1 MEIIKNK
8 NLVTNLHLVTGK
20 FSTCDISQVEIVKE
34 SITGI
39 TPRVG
44 YMKYYSWS
52 KDNKNYSTR
61 IKMSGSKFPEIPTDT
76 KVWVI
81 LEYEMQNPYY
91 VDEQIFIHEVIIED
105 KGEKKINPV
114 GFVKSESNL
123 NEKVTEAV
131 KETQS
136 KLNSWIQNTLST
148 PVTYF
153 KISGIDTSRDVI
165 LNEFGIYEGSEGVC
179 LGVHIKDNI
188 IPTEKPEYKEW
199 GLDWESFEIEIS
211 VRTFSDVYGKGV
223 TPTVGDFLYIKSV
236 NRMYSVLSFFTERD
250 VAGEPTS
257 YTLKLS
263 TYEGKKSIINEPSVT
278 ETLENVLISTEE
290 IFSREIENE
299 FLDSRGTTDDHAFTQ
314 TTDSQRS
321 ILSDKVIIKDK
332 TLMNSGTKM
341 FNHFYDMREMSHGE
355 VLVMYKN
362 GINLSKD
369 DGISISATLRFEEET
384 LEVKAENG
392 IIESNPNRL
401 LGVGTKLSDGSFI
414 TREDDG
420 KYFTNSNFTG
430 VLSTLPTLNL
440 GSIGEILNIQI
451 SGKVFEVL
459 DNNFNVLYSVD
470 INLLPK
476 TWYTVIINFSNQHR
490 FLGLYIWERNKKLPA
505 IEKEIPLRDE
515 IILRDET
522 MYITAGVGWL
532 TNIRVLNKSIPTKHQ
547 RSYFMSDKVP
557 QVSTVIIEDNARP
570 LYNSRKYDEGVLRRD
585 LPDGTPL

>member
-8 NLVTNLHLVTGK
+8 NLVTNLHSVTGK

-34 SITGI
+34 SITGV

-52 KDNKNYSTR
+52 KDDKNYSTR
-61 IKMSGSKFPEIPTDT
+61 IKMSGSKFLEIPTDT
-76 KVWVI
+76 KVWVV
-81 LEYEMQNPYY
+81 LEYEMQNPYF
-91 VDEQIFIHEVIIED
+91 VDEQIFIHQVVIED

-114 GFVKSESNL
+114 GFVKSENL

-153 KISGIDTSRDVI
+153 KISGVDTSRDVI
-165 LNEFGIYEGSEGVC
+165 LNEFGVYEGSEGVC

-211 VRTFSDVYGKGV
+211 VKTFSDVYGKGV

-263 TYEGKKSIINEPSVT
+263 TYEGKKSIINEPGVT
-278 ETLENVLISTEE
+278 ETLENVLVSTEE
-290 IFSREIENE
+290 IFSKEIEDE
-299 FLDSRGTTDDHAFTQ
+299 FLDSRGTTDDHAFTL

-341 FNHFYDMREMSHGE
+341 FNHFYDMKEMSLGE
-355 VLVMYKN
+355 VLVIYKN
-362 GINLSKD
+362 EINLSKD
-369 DGISISATLRFEEET
+369 DGISLSATLRFEEDI

-392 IIESNPNRL
+392 IIESNPHRL
-401 LGVGTKLSDGSFI
+401 LGIGTKLSDGSFI
-414 TREDDG
+414 TMEKDG
-420 KYFTNSNFTG
+420 KYFTNGNFTG
-430 VLSTLPTLNL
+430 VLNTLPTLNL
-440 GSIGEILNIQI
+440 GTIGEILSIQI
-451 SGKVFEVL
+451 SGKVFEIL
-459 DNNFNVLYSVD
+459 DSNFNVLYSLD
-470 INLLPK
+470 IGLLPK
-476 TWYTVIINFSNQHR
+476 TWYTVVVNFSNQHR
-490 FLGLYIWERNKKLPA
+490 FLGLYIWERNKKLPTF
-505 IEKEIPLRDE
+505 EKEIPLRDE
-515 IILRDET
+515 IILEKEM

-570 LYNSRKYDEGVLRRD
+570 LYNSRKYDEGTQRRD

>member
-8 NLVTNLHLVTGK
+8 NLVTNLHTVTGK

-34 SITGI
+34 SITGV

-52 KDNKNYSTR
+52 KDDKNYSTR
-61 IKMSGSKFPEIPTDT
+61 IKMSGNKFLEIPTGT
-76 KVWVI
+76 KVWVM
-81 LEYEMQNPYY
+81 LQYEMQNPYY
-91 VDEQIFIHEVIIED
+91 VDEQIFIHQVVIED

-114 GFVKSESNL
+114 GFVKSENL

-136 KLNSWIQNTLST
+136 KLNSWIQSTLST

-153 KISGIDTSRDVI
+153 KISGVDTSRDVI

-211 VRTFSDVYGKGV
+211 VKTFSDVYGKGV

-263 TYEGKKSIINEPSVT
+263 TYEGKKSIINEPGVT

-290 IFSREIENE
+290 IFSKEIEDE

-332 TLMNSGTKM
+332 ILMNSGTKM
-341 FNHFYDMREMSHGE
+341 FNHFYDMREMSLGE

-362 GINLSKD
+362 VVSLSKD
-369 DGISISATLRFEEET
+369 DGTSISATLRFEEE
-384 LEVKAENG
+384 LLQVKAENG
-392 IIESNPNRL
+392 IIESNPHRL
-401 LGVGTKLSDGSFI
+401 LGIGTKLSDGSFI

-420 KYFTNSNFTG
+420 KYFTNGNFTG
-430 VLSTLPTLNL
+430 ILSTLPTLNL

-451 SGKVFEVL
+451 SGKVFEIL
-459 DNNFNVLYSVD
+459 DNNFNVLYSID
-470 INLLPK
+470 IGLLPK

-490 FLGLYIWERNKKLPA
+490 FLGLYIWERNKKLPTL
-505 IEKEIPLRDE
+505 EKEIPLRDE
-515 IILRDET
+515 IILKNET

-532 TNIRVLNKSIPTKHQ
+532 TNIRVLNRSIPVKHQ

-570 LYNSRKYDEGVLRRD
+570 LYNSRKYDEGTQRRD
-585 LPDGTPL
+585 IPDGTPL

>member
-8 NLVTNLHLVTGK
+8 NLVTNLHTVTGK

-34 SITGI
+34 SITGV

-52 KDNKNYSTR
+52 KDDKNYSPR
-61 IKMSGSKFPEIPTDT
+61 VKMSGSKFLEIPTGT
-76 KVWVI
+76 KIWVI

-91 VDEQIFIHEVIIED
+91 VDEQIFIHQVVVED
-105 KGEKKINPV
+105 KGEKKINSV
-114 GFVKSESNL
+114 GFVKSENL
-123 NEKVTEAV
+123 NEKVTSAV

-136 KLNSWIQNTLST
+136 KLNSWIQSTLST

-211 VRTFSDVYGKGV
+211 VKTFSDVYGKGV

-250 VAGEPTS
+250 VSGEPTS

-290 IFSREIENE
+290 IFSKEIEDE
-299 FLDSRGTTDDHAFTQ
+299 FLDSRGTTDDHTFTQ

-332 TLMNSGTKM
+332 TFMNSGTKM
-341 FNHFYDMREMSHGE
+341 FNHFYEMKEMSFGE

-362 GINLSKD
+362 EISLSKN
-369 DGISISATLRFEEET
+369 DGISISATLRFEEEF

-392 IIESNPNRL
+392 IIESNPHRL

-414 TREDDG
+414 TREEDG
-420 KYFTNSNFTG
+420 KYFTGGNFTG
-430 VLSTLPTLNL
+430 ILHTLPTLNL
-440 GSIGEILNIQI
+440 GTIGEVLSIQI

-459 DNNFNVLYSVD
+459 DSNFNVLYSID
-470 INLLPK
+470 IGLLPK
-476 TWYTVIINFSNQHR
+476 TWYTMVINFSNQHR
-490 FLGLYIWERNKKLPA
+490 FLGLYIWERNKKLPTL
-505 IEKEIPLRDE
+505 EKEIPLRDE
-515 IILRDET
+515 IVLEKEM
-522 MYITAGVGWL
+522 MYITAGVGQL
-532 TNIRVLNKSIPTKHQ
+532 TNIRILNKSIPTKHQ

-557 QVSTVIIEDNARP
+557 QVSTVIVEDNARP
-570 LYNSRKYDEGVLRRD
+570 LYNSRKYDEGTQRRD

>member
-8 NLVTNLHLVTGK
+8 NLVTNLHTVTGK

-52 KDNKNYSTR
+52 KDDKNYSTR
-61 IKMSGSKFPEIPTDT
+61 IKMSGSKFLEIPTGT
-76 KVWVI
+76 KVWVV
-81 LEYEMQNPYY
+81 LEYEMQNPYF

-114 GFVKSESNL
+114 GFVKSENL

-136 KLNSWIQNTLST
+136 KLNSWIQSTLST

-211 VRTFSDVYGKGV
+211 VKTFSDVYGKGV

-250 VAGEPTS
+250 VSGEPTS

-278 ETLENVLISTEE
+278 ETLENVLVSTEE
-290 IFSREIENE
+290 IFSKEIEDE
-299 FLDSRGTTDDHAFTQ
+299 FLDSRGTTDDHTFTQ

-341 FNHFYDMREMSHGE
+341 FNHLYDMKEMSLGE

-362 GINLSKD
+362 EINLSKD

-392 IIESNPNRL
+392 IIESNPHRL
-401 LGVGTKLSDGSFI
+401 LGIGTKLSDGSFI
-414 TREDDG
+414 TREEDG
-420 KYFTNSNFTG
+420 KYFTNKSFTG
-430 VLSTLPTLNL
+430 MLHTLPTLNL
-440 GSIGEILNIQI
+440 GNIGEILNIQI
-451 SGKVFEVL
+451 SGKIFEVL
-459 DNNFNVLYSVD
+459 DSNFNVLYSID
-470 INLLPK
+470 IGLLPK
-476 TWYTVIINFSNQHR
+476 TWYTVVVNFNSQHR
-490 FLGLYIWERNKKLPA
+490 FLGLYIWERNKKLP
-505 IEKEIPLRDE
+505 ILEKEIPLRDE
-515 IILRDET
+515 IVLEKEI
-522 MYITAGVGWL
+522 MYITAGVGQL
-532 TNIRVLNKSIPTKHQ
+532 TNIRVLSKSIPVKHQ

-585 LPDGTPL
+585 IPDGTPL

>member
-8 NLVTNLHLVTGK
+8 NLVTNLHTVTGK

-34 SITGI
+34 SITGV

-52 KDNKNYSTR
+52 KDDKNYSTR
-61 IKMSGSKFPEIPTDT
+61 IKMSGSKFLEIPTGT

-91 VDEQIFIHEVIIED
+91 VDEQIFIHQVVIED

-114 GFVKSESNL
+114 GFVKSENL
-123 NEKVTEAV
+123 NDKVTEAV

-136 KLNSWIQNTLST
+136 KLNSWIQSTLST

-199 GLDWESFEIEIS
+199 GLDWESFEIEIN
-211 VRTFSDVYGKGV
+211 VKTFSDVYGKGV

-250 VAGEPTS
+250 VSGEPTS

-278 ETLENVLISTEE
+278 ETLENVLVSTEE
-290 IFSREIENE
+290 IFSKEIEDE
-299 FLDSRGTTDDHAFTQ
+299 FLDSRGTTDDHAFTL

-341 FNHFYDMREMSHGE
+341 FNHFYDMREMSLGE

-362 GINLSKD
+362 VVSLSKD
-369 DGISISATLRFEEET
+369 DGISISATLRFEEE
-384 LEVKAENG
+384 LLQVKAENG
-392 IIESNPNRL
+392 IIESNPHKL
-401 LGVGTKLSDGSFI
+401 LGVGTKLSDGSFV
-414 TREDDG
+414 TREEDG
-420 KYFTNSNFTG
+420 KYFTNSNSNG
-430 VLSTLPTLNL
+430 MLHTLPILNL
-440 GSIGEILNIQI
+440 GIIGEILSIQI

-459 DNNFNVLYSVD
+459 DNNFNVLYSMD
-470 INLLPK
+470 TNLLPK
-476 TWYTVIINFSNQHR
+476 TWYTVVVNFSNQHR
-490 FLGLYIWERNKKLPA
+490 FLGLYIWERNKKLPTF
-505 IEKEIPLRDE
+505 EKEIPLRDE
-515 IILRDET
+515 IVLEKET
-522 MYITAGVGWL
+522 MYITAGVGQL
-532 TNIRVLNKSIPTKHQ
+532 TNIRVLSKSIPVKHQ

>member
-8 NLVTNLHLVTGK
+8 NLVTNLHTVTGK

-34 SITGI
+34 SITGV

-44 YMKYYSWS
+44 YKKYYSWS
-52 KDNKNYSTR
+52 KDDKNYSTR
-61 IKMSGSKFPEIPTDT
+61 IKMSGSKFLEIPTGT

-91 VDEQIFIHEVIIED
+91 VDEQIFIHQVIIED
-105 KGEKKINPV
+105 KGEKKINPI
-114 GFVKSESNL
+114 GFVKSENL
-123 NEKVTEAV
+123 NEKVTTAV

-153 KISGIDTSRDVI
+153 KISGVDTSRDVI

-211 VRTFSDVYGKGV
+211 VKTFSDVYGKGV

-250 VAGEPTS
+250 VSGEPTS

-263 TYEGKKSIINEPSVT
+263 TYEGKKSIINEPGVT
-278 ETLENVLISTEE
+278 ETLENILISTEE
-290 IFSREIENE
+290 IFSREIEDE
-299 FLDSRGTTDDHAFTQ
+299 FLDSRGTTDDHAFTL

-332 TLMNSGTKM
+332 TLMNSGTRM
-341 FNHFYDMREMSHGE
+341 FNHFYEMKEMSLGE

-362 GINLSKD
+362 EISLSKD
-369 DGISISATLRFEEET
+369 DGTSISATLRFEEDI

-392 IIESNPNRL
+392 IIESGQHRL

-414 TREDDG
+414 TREENG
-420 KYFTNSNFTG
+420 KYFTNKSFTG
-430 VLSTLPTLNL
+430 ILNTLPTLNL
-440 GSIGEILNIQI
+440 GTIGEVLSIQI

-459 DNNFNVLYSVD
+459 DSNFNVLYSID
-470 INLLPK
+470 IGLLPK

-490 FLGLYIWERNKKLPA
+490 FLGVYIWERNKKLP
-505 IEKEIPLRDE
+505 ILEKEIPLRDE
-515 IILRDET
+515 IILKDET
-522 MYITAGVGWL
+522 MYITAGVGQI
-532 TNIRVLNKSIPTKHQ
+532 TNIRVLNKSIPVKHQ

-585 LPDGTPL
+585 IPDGTPL

>member
-8 NLVTNLHLVTGK
+8 NLVTNLHAVTGK

-34 SITGI
+34 SITGV

-52 KDNKNYSTR
+52 KDDKNYSTR
-61 IKMSGSKFPEIPTDT
+61 IKMSGSKFLEIPTDT
-76 KVWVI
+76 KIWVI
-81 LEYEMQNPYY
+81 LEYEMQNPYF

-114 GFVKSESNL
+114 GFVKSENNL

-211 VRTFSDVYGKGV
+211 VKTFSDVYGKGV

-250 VAGEPTS
+250 VAGEPTT

-263 TYEGKKSIINEPSVT
+263 TYEGKKSIINEPGVT
-278 ETLENVLISTEE
+278 ETLENVLMSTEE
-290 IFSREIENE
+290 IFSKEIEDE
-299 FLDSRGTTDDHAFTQ
+299 FLDSRGTTDDHAFTL

-332 TLMNSGTKM
+332 TLMNSGTRM
-341 FNHFYDMREMSHGE
+341 FNHFYDMREMSLGE

-362 GINLSKD
+362 EINLSKD
-369 DGISISATLRFEEET
+369 DGISISATLRFEEEL

-392 IIESNPNRL
+392 VIESNPHRL
-401 LGVGTKLSDGSFI
+401 LGVGTKLSDGSFV
-414 TREDDG
+414 TKEEDG
-420 KYFTNSNFTG
+420 KYFTNGNFTG
-430 VLSTLPTLNL
+430 ILHTLPTLNL
-440 GSIGEILNIQI
+440 GSIGEILSIQI
-451 SGKVFEVL
+451 SGKVFEIL
-459 DNNFNVLYSVD
+459 DSNFNVLYSVD
-470 INLLPK
+470 ISLLPK
-476 TWYTVIINFSNQHR
+476 TWYTAVINISNQHR
-490 FLGLYIWERNKKLPA
+490 FLGVYIWERNKKLPVF
-505 IEKEIPLRDE
+505 EKEIPLRDE
-515 IILRDET
+515 IILKDEI
-522 MYITAGVGWL
+522 MYITAGVGQI
-532 TNIRVLNKSIPTKHQ
+532 TNIRVLNKSIPVKHQ

-570 LYNSRKYDEGVLRRD
+570 LYNSRKYDEGSQRRD
-585 LPDGTPL
+585 ILDGTPL

>member
-34 SITGI
+34 SITGV

-52 KDNKNYSTR
+52 KDDKNYSPR
-61 IKMSGSKFPEIPTDT
+61 IKMSGSKFLEIPTGT

-81 LEYEMQNPYY
+81 LEYEMQNPYF
-91 VDEQIFIHEVIIED
+91 VDEQIFIHEVVIED

-114 GFVKSESNL
+114 GFVKSENL
-123 NEKVTEAV
+123 NEKVTSAV

-136 KLNSWIQNTLST
+136 KLNSWIQSTLST

-153 KISGIDTSRDVI
+153 KISGVDTSRDVI
-165 LNEFGIYEGSEGVC
+165 LNEFGVYEGSEGVC

-211 VRTFSDVYGKGV
+211 VKTFSDVYGKGV

-250 VAGEPTS
+250 VSGQPTS

-263 TYEGKKSIINEPSVT
+263 TYEGKKSIINEPGVT
-278 ETLENVLISTEE
+278 ETLENVLTSTEE
-290 IFSREIENE
+290 IFSKEIEDE
-299 FLDSRGTTDDHAFTQ
+299 FLDSRGTTDDHAFTL

-341 FNHFYDMREMSHGE
+341 FNHFYNMKEMSLGE

-362 GINLSKD
+362 EISLSKD
-369 DGISISATLRFEEET
+369 DGISLSATLRFEEDI

-392 IIESNPNRL
+392 IIESGQHKL
-401 LGVGTKLSDGSFI
+401 LGTGTKLSDGSFI
-414 TREDDG
+414 TREEDG

-430 VLSTLPTLNL
+430 VLSTIPTLNL
-440 GSIGEILNIQI
+440 GTIGEILNIQI
-451 SGKVFEVL
+451 SGKVFEIL
-459 DNNFNVLYSVD
+459 DSNFNVLYSID
-470 INLLPK
+470 ISLLPK
-476 TWYTVIINFSNQHR
+476 TWYTVVVNFSNQHR
-490 FLGLYIWERNKKLPA
+490 FLGLYVWERNKKLPTF
-505 IEKEIPLRDE
+505 EKEISLRDE
-515 IILRDET
+515 IILKDET
-522 MYITAGVGWL
+522 MYITAGVGQL
-532 TNIRVLNKSIPTKHQ
+532 TNIRVLSKSIPVKHQ

-557 QVSTVIIEDNARP
+557 QVSIVIIEDNARP

>member
-8 NLVTNLHLVTGK
+8 NLVTNLHSVTGK

-34 SITGI
+34 SITGV

-52 KDNKNYSTR
+52 KDDKNYSTR
-61 IKMSGSKFPEIPTDT
+61 IKMSGSKFLEIPTGT
-76 KVWVI
+76 KVWVM
-81 LEYEMQNPYY
+81 LQYEMQNPYF
-91 VDEQIFIHEVIIED
+91 VDEQIFIHEVVIED

-153 KISGIDTSRDVI
+153 KISGVDTSRDVI

-211 VRTFSDVYGKGV
+211 VKTFSDVYGKGV

-263 TYEGKKSIINEPSVT
+263 TYEGKKSIINEPGVT

-290 IFSREIENE
+290 IFSKEIEDE
-299 FLDSRGTTDDHAFTQ
+299 FLDSRGTTDDHAFTL

-341 FNHFYDMREMSHGE
+341 FNHFYDMKEMSLGE
-355 VLVMYKN
+355 VLVIYKN
-362 GINLSKD
+362 EISLSKD
-369 DGISISATLRFEEET
+369 DGISLSATLRFEEEF

-392 IIESNPNRL
+392 VIESNPHRL

-414 TREDDG
+414 IKEEDG
-420 KYFTNSNFTG
+420 KYFTNGNFTG
-430 VLSTLPTLNL
+430 VLSTIPTLNL
-440 GSIGEILNIQI
+440 GTIGEILSIQI

-459 DNNFNVLYSVD
+459 DSNFNVLYSLD
-470 INLLPK
+470 TNLLPK
-476 TWYTVIINFSNQHR
+476 TWYTVVINFSNQHR

-515 IILRDET
+515 IILKDET
-522 MYITAGVGWL
+522 MYITAGVGQL
-532 TNIRVLNKSIPTKHQ
+532 TNIRVLSKSIPVKHQ

-557 QVSTVIIEDNARP
+557 QVSTVIIEDNTRP
-570 LYNSRKYDEGVLRRD
+570 LYNSRKYDEGTQRRD

>member
-8 NLVTNLHLVTGK
+8 NLVTNLHSVTGK

-34 SITGI
+34 SITGV

-52 KDNKNYSTR
+52 KDDKNYSKR
-61 IKMSGSKFPEIPTDT
+61 VKMSGSKFLEIPTGT

-81 LEYEMQNPYY
+81 LEYEIQNPYY
-91 VDEQIFIHEVIIED
+91 VDEQIFIHEVILED

-114 GFVKSESNL
+114 GFIKSENNL
-123 NEKVTEAV
+123 NEKVTSAV

-211 VRTFSDVYGKGV
+211 VKTFSDVYGKGV

-250 VAGEPTS
+250 VSGEPTS

-278 ETLENVLISTEE
+278 ETLENVLVSTEE
-290 IFSREIENE
+290 IFSKEIEDE
-299 FLDSRGTTDDHAFTQ
+299 FLDSRGTTDDHTFTQ

-341 FNHFYDMREMSHGE
+341 FNHFYDMKEMSLGE

-362 GINLSKD
+362 EINLSKD
-369 DGISISATLRFEEET
+369 DGISISATLRFEEDI

-392 IIESNPNRL
+392 IIESGQHKL

-414 TREDDG
+414 TREEDG
-420 KYFTNSNFTG
+420 KYFTNGNFIG
-430 VLSTLPTLNL
+430 VLNTLPTLNL
-440 GSIGEILNIQI
+440 GTIGEVLNIQI

-470 INLLPK
+470 TNLLPK
-476 TWYTVIINFSNQHR
+476 TWYTVVINFSNQHR
-490 FLGLYIWERNKKLPA
+490 FLGLYIWERNKKLPTL
-505 IEKEIPLRDE
+505 EKEIPLRDE
-515 IILRDET
+515 IVLEKET
-522 MYITAGVGWL
+522 MYITAGVGQL
-532 TNIRVLNKSIPTKHQ
+532 TNIRVLNRSIPTKHQ

-585 LPDGTPL
+585 IPDGTPL

>member
-8 NLVTNLHLVTGK
+8 NLVTNLHSVTGK

-52 KDNKNYSTR
+52 KDDKNYSPR
-61 IKMSGSKFPEIPTDT
+61 IKMSGSKFPEIPTGT
-76 KVWVI
+76 KIWVI
-81 LEYEMQNPYY
+81 LEYEMQNPYF

-114 GFVKSESNL
+114 GFVKSENNL

-136 KLNSWIQNTLST
+136 KLNSWIQSTLST

-165 LNEFGIYEGSEGVC
+165 LNEFGVYEGSEGVC

-211 VRTFSDVYGKGV
+211 VKTFSDVYGKGV

-250 VAGEPTS
+250 VSGQPTS
-257 YTLKLS
+257 YTLKLH

-290 IFSREIENE
+290 IFSKEIEDE
-299 FLDSRGTTDDHAFTQ
+299 FLSSRGTTDDHAFTQ

-341 FNHFYDMREMSHGE
+341 FNYFYEMKEMSLGE

-362 GINLSKD
+362 VVNLSKD
-369 DGISISATLRFEEET
+369 DGISISATLRFEEEL

-392 IIESNPNRL
+392 IIESNPHRL

-414 TREDDG
+414 KGEDDG
-420 KYFTNSNFTG
+420 KYFTNGNFTG

-440 GSIGEILNIQI
+440 GTIGEVLNIQI
-451 SGKVFEVL
+451 SGKVFEIL

-470 INLLPK
+470 ISLLPK
-476 TWYTVIINFSNQHR
+476 TWYTVVVNFSNQHR
-490 FLGLYIWERNKKLPA
+490 FLGLYIWERNKKLPTL
-505 IEKEIPLRDE
+505 EKEIPLRDE
-515 IILRDET
+515 IIFKDET

-532 TNIRVLNKSIPTKHQ
+532 TNIRVLNRSIPVKHQ

-570 LYNSRKYDEGVLRRD
+570 LYNSRKYDEGTQRRD
-585 LPDGTPL
+585 IPDGTPL

>member
-8 NLVTNLHLVTGK
+8 NLVTNLHTVTGK

-34 SITGI
+34 SITGV

-52 KDNKNYSTR
+52 KDDKNYSPR
-61 IKMSGSKFPEIPTDT
+61 VKMSGSKFLEIPTDT

-91 VDEQIFIHEVIIED
+91 VDEQIFIHEIVIED

-114 GFVKSESNL
+114 GFVKSENL

-136 KLNSWIQNTLST
+136 KLNSWIQSTLST

-211 VRTFSDVYGKGV
+211 VKTFSDVYGKGV

-250 VAGEPTS
+250 VSGEPTS

-263 TYEGKKSIINEPSVT
+263 TYEGKKSIINEPGVT

-290 IFSREIENE
+290 IFSKEIEDE
-299 FLDSRGTTDDHAFTQ
+299 FLDSRGTTDDHTFTL

-332 TLMNSGTKM
+332 TLISSGTRM
-341 FNHFYDMREMSHGE
+341 FNHFYEMKEMSLGE

-362 GINLSKD
+362 EINLSKD
-369 DGISISATLRFEEET
+369 DGTSISATLRFEEET

-392 IIESNPNRL
+392 VIESNPHRL
-401 LGVGTKLSDGSFI
+401 LGVGTKLSDNSFI
-414 TREDDG
+414 TKEEDG
-420 KYFTNSNFTG
+420 KYFTNGNFTG
-430 VLSTLPTLNL
+430 VLNTLPTLNL
-440 GSIGEILNIQI
+440 GTIGEVLSIQI
-451 SGKVFEVL
+451 SGKVLEVL
-459 DNNFNVLYSVD
+459 DSNFNVLYSLD

-476 TWYTVIINFSNQHR
+476 TWYTVVVNFSNQHR
-490 FLGLYIWERNKKLPA
+490 FLGLYIWERNKKLP
-505 IEKEIPLRDE
+505 IFEKEIPLRDE
-515 IILRDET
+515 IILKDEI
-522 MYITAGVGWL
+522 MYITAGVGQI
-532 TNIRVLNKSIPTKHQ
+532 TNIRVLNKSIPVKHQ

-585 LPDGTPL
+585 IPDGTPL

>member
-52 KDNKNYSTR
+52 KDDKNYSPR
-61 IKMSGSKFPEIPTDT
+61 IKMSGSKFLNIPTGT

-91 VDEQIFIHEVIIED
+91 VDEQIFIHEVVLED

-114 GFVKSESNL
+114 GFVKSENL

-153 KISGIDTSRDVI
+153 KISGVDTSRDVI

-211 VRTFSDVYGKGV
+211 VKTFSDVYGKGV

-278 ETLENVLISTEE
+278 ETLENVLTHTEE
-290 IFSREIENE
+290 IFSKEIEDE
-299 FLDSRGTTDDHAFTQ
+299 FLGSRGTTDDHAFTQ

-321 ILSDKVIIKDK
+321 ILSGKVIIKDK
-332 TLMNSGTKM
+332 TLMNSGTKL
-341 FNHFYDMREMSHGE
+341 FNHFYDMREMSLGE

-362 GINLSKD
+362 EINLSKD
-369 DGISISATLRFEEET
+369 DGISISATLRFEEDT
-384 LEVKAENG
+384 LEVKAKNG
-392 IIESNPNRL
+392 IIESSPHKL

-414 TREDDG
+414 TREEDG
-420 KYFTNSNFTG
+420 KYFTNGNSTG
-430 VLSTLPTLNL
+430 VLNTLPTLNL
-440 GSIGEILNIQI
+440 GTIGEILSIQI
-451 SGKVFEVL
+451 SGKVLEVL
-459 DNNFNVLYSVD
+459 DSNFNVLYSVD
-470 INLLPK
+470 ISLLPK
-476 TWYTVIINFSNQHR
+476 TWYTVVINFNNQHR
-490 FLGLYIWERNKKLPA
+490 FLGLYIWERNKKLPTF
-505 IEKEIPLRDE
+505 EKEIPLRDE
-515 IILRDET
+515 TILENEM
-522 MYITAGVGWL
+522 MYITAGVGQL
-532 TNIRVLNKSIPTKHQ
+532 TNIRVLNKSIPVKHQ

-570 LYNSRKYDEGVLRRD
+570 LYNSRKYDEGTQRRD
-585 LPDGTPL
+585 ILDGTPL